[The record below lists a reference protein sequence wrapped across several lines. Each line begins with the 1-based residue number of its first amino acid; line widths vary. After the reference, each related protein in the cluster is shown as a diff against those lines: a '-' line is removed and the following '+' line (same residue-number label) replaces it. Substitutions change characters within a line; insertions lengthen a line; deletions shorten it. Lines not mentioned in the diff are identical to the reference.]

1 MSGCKKF
8 SGTAEN
14 VLYDRNQDIDS
25 LVLTKIIYGNKIC
38 ISNYCLLDWFFNVS
52 QHKVKLN
59 CYCHFKN
66 HRETD
71 GLPS

>member
-38 ISNYCLLDWFFNVS
+38 ISNYCLLD
-52 QHKVKLN
+52 
-59 CYCHFKN
+59 
-66 HRETD
+66 
-71 GLPS
+71 